1 MADKTNITSR
11 IEKAEQLKESLQV
24 KFEKVKGTPREEE
37 FKLQIEKHCYRI
49 CDSAF
54 YLSELPL
61 VGYKKGR
68 LIE

>member
-37 FKLQIEKHCYRI
+37 FKLQIEKVDGLIAHLKDEI
-49 CDSAF
+49 
-54 YLSELPL
+54 LSTLIIS
-61 VGYKKGR
+61 VGSIG
-68 LIE
+68 LD